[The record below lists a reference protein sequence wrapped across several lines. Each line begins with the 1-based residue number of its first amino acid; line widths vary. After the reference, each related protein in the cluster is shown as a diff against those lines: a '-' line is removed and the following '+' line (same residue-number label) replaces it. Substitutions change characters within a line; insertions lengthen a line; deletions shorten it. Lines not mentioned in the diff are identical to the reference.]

1 MQQILLSGVA
11 VLFLV
16 TGTAHAKDPKSS
28 IMLKIESD
36 MELLCGKLADEE
48 NKQGDERFMFLGKCE
63 RDDFLWD
70 CVVKANKYR
79 TRVARRVQECI
90 GK

>member
-1 MQQILLSGVA
+1 MKKAFLTSIAG
-11 VLFLV
+11 LFLA

-28 IMLKIESD
+28 IMLKVKSD